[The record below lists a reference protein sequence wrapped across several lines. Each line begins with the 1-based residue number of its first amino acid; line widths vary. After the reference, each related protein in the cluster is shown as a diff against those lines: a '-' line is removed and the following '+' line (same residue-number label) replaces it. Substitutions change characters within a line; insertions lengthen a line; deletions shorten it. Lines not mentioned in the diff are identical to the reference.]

1 MDSNKKLPI
10 IILFL
15 LSAFMFIG
23 LPGYVSAD
31 GQNMMKPSPGSYF
44 YGGMIKDVS
53 ISSITFYNG
62 ITVYITSDT
71 KCAAPPVSSPVIKNT
86 ADISCSDLKK
96 GETVKVEAVKNSSG
110 ELVAIQIQEVFY

>member
-1 MDSNKKLPI
+1 MDSNKKLSI

-15 LSAFMFIG
+15 LSAFMFTG
-23 LPGYVSAD
+23 FPGYVSAD
-31 GQNMMKPSPGSYF
+31 GQNIIKPSSASYF

-96 GETVKVEAVKNSSG
+96 GETAKVEAIKNSSG